1 MDYLKREI
9 NDLQMDLEDV
19 EQTLQINKNIINVLM
34 GSQEEGSAIRLLQIE
49 NEKLTERNKKL
60 ELQRNEYKDEILLV
74 KQMNIEHE
82 NKIEEISISYDWEIA
97 RLIDQND
104 RKEYAL
110 QFLEQRL
117 VELEGYLRELA
128 QSDEG
133 IREQLQY
140 FKVNPDLK

>member
-1 MDYLKREI
+1 M
-9 NDLQMDLEDV
+9 QMEVDR
-19 EQTLQINKNIINVLM
+19 IM
-34 GSQEEGSAIRLLQIE
+34 
-49 NEKLTERNKKL
+49 
-60 ELQRNEYKDEILLV
+60 QRNLRLEKDKNELKDEMLMV
-74 KQMNIEHE
+74 KQMNVELDG
-82 NKIEEISISYDWEIA
+82 KIEEMAIAYDWEIA

-128 QSDEG
+128 QTDDW

>member
-34 GSQEEGSAIRLLQIE
+34 GGQEEGSAIRLLQIE